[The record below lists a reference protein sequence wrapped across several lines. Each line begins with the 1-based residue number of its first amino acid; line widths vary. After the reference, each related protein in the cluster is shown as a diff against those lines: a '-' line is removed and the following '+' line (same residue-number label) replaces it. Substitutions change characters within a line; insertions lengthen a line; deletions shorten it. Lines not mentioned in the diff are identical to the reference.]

1 MNISLGLGFALLLSA
16 VLATAAGAQ
25 TQDPVLSLADGTAT
39 PTQITVPAGKPF
51 TLTVRNTGKTPAE
64 FESHR
69 LHVEK
74 ILPPGKEVQLKL
86 TLPKGR
92 YPFVD
97 EFHPAARGTLV
108 AE

>member
-1 MNISLGLGFALLLSA
+1 MTISFSLGIALLFSA
-16 VLATAAGAQ
+16 ALATSAGAQ
-25 TQDPVLSLADGTAT
+25 TQGPVLSLADGTAT

-74 ILPPGKEVQLKL
+74 ILPPGKEVQVKL
-86 TLPKGR
+86 TLPKGT